1 MTLEELIAEQQARQV
16 AEILDLLRVTGLPT
30 HPTTTQA
37 QTTTKETT
45 MAKKMKFNITGRIT
59 EHYTLRVEAD
69 SESQAREYM
78 ERLRTRD
85 VRDEDEY
92 VVTDLNHDITCVEA
106 ASRSFSVEGT
116 IEVPFSIVVQATDA
130 DEAMEKVAE
139 MTMGEIRQKGELLTE
154 EICANTAEPC

>member
-1 MTLEELIAEQQARQV
+1 
-16 AEILDLLRVTGLPT
+16 
-30 HPTTTQA
+30 
-37 QTTTKETT
+37 
-45 MAKKMKFNITGRIT
+45 MAKKMKFNVTGRIT
-59 EHYTLRVEAD
+59 EYFTLCVEAD
-69 SESQAREYM
+69 NELQAREYM

-85 VRDEDEY
+85 VRDEGDY